1 MPKREIS
8 SNLVVFRFILAY
20 MQSWLNFTSGECDT
34 LKGDNLPPRTRL
46 FTLLILVS
54 YFFKYDFLIFSALDK
69 KSFFQTSFFE
79 NLFFFGIINLEFSM
93 SLLLKDFSFV
103 TSSSD
108 KYVVL
113 LIYFFYFDF
122 LIVTS

>member
-34 LKGDNLPPRTRL
+34 LKGDNLPPRIRL
-46 FTLLILVS
+46 FTLLILVP

-93 SLLLKDFSFV
+93 SLLSKDFHLSHFH
-103 TSSSD
+103 
-108 KYVVL
+108 
-113 LIYFFYFDF
+113 LIYFE
-122 LIVTS
+122 